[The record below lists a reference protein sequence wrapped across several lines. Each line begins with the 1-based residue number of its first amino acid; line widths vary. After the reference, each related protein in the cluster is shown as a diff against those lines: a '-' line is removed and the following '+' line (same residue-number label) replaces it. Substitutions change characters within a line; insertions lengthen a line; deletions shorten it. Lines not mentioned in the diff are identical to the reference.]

1 MDTTLQEAGVDNRN
15 AITRAVDRSRAIFRG
30 MTLVGHRRSTK
41 RGRMYWALPGGY
53 VADSAAMLADDPTF
67 FVVGEPTK
75 HEFRKALLA
84 EAAAA

>member
-1 MDTTLQEAGVDNRN
+1 MDTSNDVNN

-30 MTLVGHRRSTK
+30 MSLVGHRRSIK

-53 VADSAAMLADDPTF
+53 VGDSAALLAEDPQF
-67 FVVGEPTK
+67 FVLGEPTK
-75 HEFRKALLA
+75 TEFRKALLA